1 MRILIATRGEAAVR
15 VAKTAREL
23 GWEVVAVTTPRDPSP
38 HTRAAHITVTIPS
51 YTDTEAI
58 IEAAQRHSV
67 DVIHPGYGF
76 LAENPAFAEKV
87 LAAGIAWAGPPPE
100 AMRRLGDKLEA
111 KRLAEKLHVPTPP
124 SCHAPSP
131 GDAERCA
138 EKLGTPV
145 ILKASTAG
153 GGRGMRVA
161 ATPEEARRLHRVV
174 AKEAEK
180 GFGDPGEIIVE
191 KLIPRPRHVEVQ
203 VFGRP
208 GGPVVHLYERECSIQ
223 RRRQKIVEEA
233 PSPAA
238 ERNPGL
244 RARLLDYALRL
255 AEAAGYENAGTIE
268 FIVSP
273 SGEPYFIEANTRLQ
287 VEHGVTEQ
295 ITGIDIVKL
304 QLQAAL
310 GRDPGPEQEEVR
322 PRGWAVEARIYAE
335 NPWQGFTPAAGAV
348 TKWRPPTGPW
358 IRVDHALE
366 EGTPVAPE
374 YDTLL
379 AKVIAYGSTRLE
391 ALQRLRAALNET
403 VIAGI
408 ETNLDLLRVLLDTPW
423 LRSGDLHTTRLEE
436 ELPQLLA
443 EAARRRTI
451 ASLIAAKLAPA
462 AQQPREVAA
471 TVTSHGWPQ
480 PQRPAAW
487 HGWP

>member
-1 MRILIATRGEAAVR
+1 M
-15 VAKTAREL
+15 
-23 GWEVVAVTTPRDPSP
+23 
-38 HTRAAHITVTIPS
+38 
-51 YTDTEAI
+51 
-58 IEAAQRHSV
+58 
-67 DVIHPGYGF
+67 
-76 LAENPAFAEKV
+76 
-87 LAAGIAWAGPPPE
+87 
-100 AMRRLGDKLEA
+100 
-111 KRLAEKLHVPTPP
+111 
-124 SCHAPSP
+124 
-131 GDAERCA
+131 
-138 EKLGTPV
+138 
-145 ILKASTAG
+145 
-153 GGRGMRVA
+153 
-161 ATPEEARRLHRVV
+161 
-174 AKEAEK
+174 
-180 GFGDPGEIIVE
+180 
-191 KLIPRPRHVEVQ
+191 EVQ

-295 ITGIDIVKL
+295 ITGLDIVKL

-348 TKWRPPTGPW
+348 TKWRPPAGPW

-366 EGTPVAPE
+366 EGTRVTPE

-379 AKVIAYGSTRLE
+379 AKVIAYGSTRSE

-403 VIAGI
+403 VIAGV

-462 AQQPREVAA
+462 AQQPASA